1 MIRELNKKYSIINT
15 ASTGTA
21 AININGVTIHNLLR
35 LCQSERMLLRYNKS
49 TKKYQLNNIKL
60 LMCDFICIDEISMID
75 GCTFDII
82 IDRVN
87 FINKYRKKEI
97 KLIIVG
103 DCMQLPPVEKN
114 VSGYYFNGG
123 EYNTIHRNCYFCVLS
138 EVKRQDN
145 IEFIEL
151 LKRVRMAMHTKD
163 DIKYIKNMEN
173 NEVNEG
179 DFPIYMCAV
188 NKKVDEI
195 NKKYFD
201 ENENEPFE
209 FIKKIKYYIHKKSC
223 RK

>member
-35 LCQSERMLLRYNKS
+35 LCQSERMLIRYNKS

-201 ENENEPFE
+201 ENKNEPFE
-209 FIKKIKYYIHKKSC
+209 KVKKVNIILIKNHVKK
-223 RK
+223 

>member
-1 MIRELNKKYSIINT
+1 
-15 ASTGTA
+15 
-21 AININGVTIHNLLR
+21 
-35 LCQSERMLLRYNKS
+35 
-49 TKKYQLNNIKL
+49 
-60 LMCDFICIDEISMID
+60 
-75 GCTFDII
+75 
-82 IDRVN
+82 
-87 FINKYRKKEI
+87 
-97 KLIIVG
+97 
-103 DCMQLPPVEKN
+103 MQLPPVEKN

-151 LKRVRMAMHTKD
+151 LKRVRMSMHTKD

-173 NEVNEG
+173 NEVNEC

-201 ENENEPFE
+201 ENKNEPFE
-209 FIKKIKYYIHKKSC
+209 FIKKIKYYTHKKSC
-223 RK
+223 KKSEVKKLPVNNLSFVKEMIMRGENVVLKKDMKVMITENIDVENGICNGTTGYIIEINKENEKYIISVLTKENKKLTFQIRF